1 MLICVGWVG
10 CSDLWNGSDAQTC
23 GVSGMLRR
31 VECVLE
37 QLGETAGSKGTTAEN
52 PLLLGTR
59 SDRLSLHALILDLD
73 K

>member
-1 MLICVGWVG
+1 MLG
-10 CSDLWNGSDAQTC
+10 C
-23 GVSGMLRR
+23 

-52 PLLLGTR
+52 PPLLGTR
-59 SDRLSLHALILDLD
+59 SDRLSLHVLIIDLD

>member
-1 MLICVGWVG
+1 MLG
-10 CSDLWNGSDAQTC
+10 
-23 GVSGMLRR
+23 R

-52 PLLLGTR
+52 PPLLGTR
-59 SDRLSLHALILDLD
+59 SDRLSLHALILGLD